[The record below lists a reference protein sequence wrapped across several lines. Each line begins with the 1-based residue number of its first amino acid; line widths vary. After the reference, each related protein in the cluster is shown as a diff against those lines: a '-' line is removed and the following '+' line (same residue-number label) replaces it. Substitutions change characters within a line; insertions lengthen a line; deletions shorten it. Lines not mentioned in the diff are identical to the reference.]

1 MKLELAFSVL
11 SKTNTLLGI
20 NLETHYGIIRD
31 DNLLQ
36 RERIIELRIGLVF
49 MILSI
54 SFITKG
60 EVIDMPDNIMETMNR
75 MENHLKEYKPK
86 NDE

>member
-1 MKLELAFSVL
+1 MKLQFGISLL

-20 NLETHYGIIRD
+20 NLETHYGITRE

-36 RERIIELRIGLVF
+36 REQIIELRIGLIF
-49 MILSI
+49 MIVSI

-60 EVIDMPDNIMETMNR
+60 KATTLPDNIIETMTR
-75 MENHLKEYKPK
+75 MENHIRDHK
-86 NDE
+86 N